1 MLTEKIDSDLKEA
14 MKQKNTV
21 KLDALRMLKA
31 AAHNKAIEKKIPA
44 LNDEDLVDVI
54 QKQVKQRKDSI
65 TEFEKAGRKDLV
77 RKETSE
83 MKILEGYLPQQ
94 MSPEELKG
102 IVKNAIT
109 AVGATSKQD
118 MGKVMKEV
126 MPKVKGR
133 ADGKLVNQAVT
144 ELLP

>member
-126 MPKVKGR
+126 MSKVKGR

>member
-31 AAHNKAIEKKIPA
+31 AAHNKAIEKKLPT

-77 RKETSE
+77 QKETSE

-94 MSPEELKG
+94 MSPEELKTV
-102 IVKNAIT
+102 VKSAIA

-126 MPKVKGR
+126 MPKVKGK
-133 ADGKLVNQAVT
+133 ADGQAVNKAVS